1 MKKRIF
7 GLRAKFA
14 VLFLL
19 FAVIIM
25 FSVGAV
31 TYRTYRSSMMKRYA
45 SEAVTIAKLAASYLD
60 GDELVRYSITRERD
74 EEYDRLEAI
83 LDNIKEQSGVLYL
96 YVVKPVSEDSTVYL
110 FDAAAANETNY
121 LAKLGD
127 RGDWNENFKLAK
139 EAMATGE
146 PNSDLEPTMTQLG
159 YLASAYVP
167 VKDHTGTP
175 VAVVGVD
182 FTMDEIQTFLKYSLK
197 NLLVMMALLITGCFL
212 VLLVLVNSSIISPVR
227 ILKNGVE
234 KMADGELGVQ
244 VPIKSRDEIGEISE
258 VFNRMSFNIG
268 SHIQEIMDLNDGY
281 YKFVPS
287 AIFEILGKKSIKEIN
302 LGDNRTVPLE
312 VLRMQI
318 NNFEE
323 KTRQMDAGKLFG
335 FLNRVYQLSVPVI
348 MEKDGVVD
356 SYFNGGLSAIYTK
369 VGKNALDSAI
379 SICQKLNEE
388 KKAGRMPEFSDIELA
403 FAISIGSQM
412 VGIVGHDRRLSE
424 VTLSEQISM
433 VDYLRKVAGKYKARI
448 LVTGT
453 AVGRIPN
460 FDSRYHARILGMIH
474 VSATDSLEKIYDV
487 YDGDDEAL
495 REIKEYT
502 KQSFDDGVKHCRAK
516 RFYGARRC
524 FGEVL
529 KVSHGDYAAREY
541 LYLCNKYYMKEETS
555 EINVY
560 IEDF

>member
-287 AIFEILGKKSIKEIN
+287 AIFEILGK
-302 LGDNRTVPLE
+302 R
-312 VLRMQI
+312 
-318 NNFEE
+318 
-323 KTRQMDAGKLFG
+323 
-335 FLNRVYQLSVPVI
+335 
-348 MEKDGVVD
+348 
-356 SYFNGGLSAIYTK
+356 
-369 VGKNALDSAI
+369 ALKRS
-379 SICQKLNEE
+379 
-388 KKAGRMPEFSDIELA
+388 
-403 FAISIGSQM
+403 
-412 VGIVGHDRRLSE
+412 
-424 VTLSEQISM
+424 
-433 VDYLRKVAGKYKARI
+433 
-448 LVTGT
+448 
-453 AVGRIPN
+453 
-460 FDSRYHARILGMIH
+460 ILGIT
-474 VSATDSLEKIYDV
+474 ARFP
-487 YDGDDEAL
+487 L
-495 REIKEYT
+495 R
-502 KQSFDDGVKHCRAK
+502 FCGCRSTILKKK
-516 RFYGARRC
+516 RDRWTPGNCLVF
-524 FGEVL
+524 
-529 KVSHGDYAAREY
+529 
-541 LYLCNKYYMKEETS
+541 
-555 EINVY
+555 
-560 IEDF
+560 

>member
-227 ILKNGVE
+227 VLKNGVE

-356 SYFNGGLSAIYTK
+356 SHFNGGLSAIYTK

-388 KKAGRMPEFSDIELA
+388 KKAGRMPEFADIELA

-502 KQSFDDGVKHCRAK
+502 KQNFEDGVKHFMAK
-516 RFYGARRC
+516 RFYEARRC
-524 FGEVL
+524 FVEVL

-541 LYLCNKYYMKEETS
+541 LYLCNKYYMKEDTS

>member
-14 VLFLL
+14 VLFLA
-19 FAVIIM
+19 FAAIIM
-25 FSVGAV
+25 FSVGTM
-31 TYRTYRSSMMKRYA
+31 TYQAYRSSMMKRYA
-45 SEAVTIAKLAASYLD
+45 SEAVMIAKLAASYLD
-60 GDELVRYSITRERD
+60 GDEMVRYSITREKD
-74 EEYDRLEAI
+74 AEYERMAAI

-110 FDAAAANETNY
+110 FDASASNETNY
-121 LAKLGD
+121 IAKLGD
-127 RGDWNENFKLAK
+127 RGDWDDNFKLAK
-139 EAMATGE
+139 KAMETGE
-146 PNSDLEPTMTQLG
+146 PSNKLEPTMTRLG

-167 VKDHTGTP
+167 IKDHTGTP

-182 FTMDEIQTFLKYSLK
+182 FTMDEIQTFLKYNIK
-197 NLLVMMALLITGCFL
+197 NLLLIMAGLIMGCFL
-212 VLLVLVNSSIISPVR
+212 VLLLLVNHSIIAPVR
-227 ILKNGVE
+227 ILKNSVE
-234 KMADGELGVQ
+234 KMANGELGVQ
-244 VPIKSRDEIGEISE
+244 VPIKSRDEIGEISA
-258 VFNRMSFNIG
+258 VFNRMSFNIS
-268 SHIQEIMDLNDGY
+268 SHIQEITDLNEGY

-287 AIFEILGKKSIKEIN
+287 TIFEILGKKNIKEIS

-323 KTRQMDAGKLFG
+323 KTRRMDAEKLFG

-348 MEKDGVVD
+348 IGNSGVVD

-369 VGKNALDSAI
+369 VGKNAVDSAI

-388 KKAGRMPEFSDIELA
+388 KKAGRIPEFAEVELA
-403 FAISIGSQM
+403 FAVSLGSQM

-433 VDYLRKVAGKYKARI
+433 IDYLRKIAWKYKARI

-453 AVGRIPN
+453 AVSRIQD
-460 FDSRYHARILGMIH
+460 FEERYHARILGMIH
-474 VSATDSLEKIYDV
+474 VSATNSLEKIYDV
-487 YDGDDEAL
+487 YDGDEESL
-495 REIKEYT
+495 REIKELT
-502 KQSFDDGVKHCRAK
+502 KQNFEAGVRHFMAK
-516 RFYGARRC
+516 RFYEARRC
-524 FGEVL
+524 FVEVL
-529 KVSHGDYAAREY
+529 KVSQGDYAAREY
-541 LYLCNKYYMKEETS
+541 LYLCNQYYIKEDTS

>member
-74 EEYDRLEAI
+74 EEYDQLEAI

-244 VPIKSRDEIGEISE
+244 VPIKSWDEIGEISE

-388 KKAGRMPEFSDIELA
+388 KKAGRMPEFADIELA

-502 KQSFDDGVKHCRAK
+502 KQSFEDGVKHFMAK
-516 RFYGARRC
+516 RFYEARRC
-524 FGEVL
+524 FVEVL
-529 KVSHGDYAAREY
+529 KVSQGDYAAREY
-541 LYLCNKYYMKEETS
+541 LYLCNKYYMKEDTS